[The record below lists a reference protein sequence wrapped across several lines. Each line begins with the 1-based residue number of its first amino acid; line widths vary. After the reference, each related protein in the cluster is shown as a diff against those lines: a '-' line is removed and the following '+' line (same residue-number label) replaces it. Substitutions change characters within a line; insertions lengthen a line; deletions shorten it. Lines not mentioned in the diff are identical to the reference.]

1 MPDLFRFQPGETPL
15 IVSAPHDGTLVPP
28 EIVKRFT
35 PQARALPDTD
45 WHVSRLYDFAAG
57 LGAST
62 LTATHSRYV
71 VDLNRDPSGEVLYP
85 GADNTEIVPT
95 TTFDRAPIYRDGQT
109 PDPAEVAARV
119 ERWFRPY
126 HEQLQS
132 EIERVRARFGF
143 AVLFDAHS
151 IRSEVP
157 RFFRGVLPDLNLGS
171 VRGQSADTE
180 LARRAFAVLEGAPGF
195 SAVRDGRFTGGYTTR
210 HYGRP
215 AERVHALQLELAQK
229 TYMNEAPPF
238 AFREDRAAELRPV
251 LRRLLET
258 LLDWAREP
266 R

>member
-1 MPDLFRFQPGETPL
+1 MPDLFRCQPGETPL
-15 IVSAPHDGTLVPP
+15 IVSSPHDGTFVPS
-28 EIVKRFT
+28 EIAARFT
-35 PQARALPDTD
+35 PEARALPDSD
-45 WHVSRLYDFAAG
+45 WHVSRVYDFAAG

-62 LTATHSRYV
+62 LFATHSRYV

-95 TTFDRAPIYRDGQT
+95 TTFDRRPIYRDGQT
-109 PDPAEVAARV
+109 PDDAEIAERI

-126 HEQLQS
+126 HETLRS
-132 EIERVRARFGF
+132 EIDRVRARFGF

-171 VRGQSADTE
+171 ARGQSADAE
-180 LARRAFAVLEGAPGF
+180 LSRRAFAVLEGASGF

-210 HYGRP
+210 HYGQP

-229 TYMNEAPPF
+229 TYMNETPPYP
-238 AFREDRAAELRPV
+238 FREDRAAELRPV

-258 LLDWAREP
+258 LLDWARE
-266 R
+266 RR